1 MTNAQDVRG
10 KPPSQ
15 VATTDVLASRR
26 TDYDMELAREAQAR
40 FLPRK
45 LPDLKTLSH
54 AGNLRACWRGFLVFH
69 PALHQDHKMFGIQ
82 RLRIGTERALG
93 RLHRRQVPRSVSS
106 WPLVQ

>member
-54 AGNLRACWRGFLVFH
+54 AGICVPVGGDFSPFILRCNKTIKCLESRGCVLE
-69 PALHQDHKMFGIQ
+69 LK
-82 RLRIGTERALG
+82 ERWDGSIAD
-93 RLHRRQVPRSVSS
+93 RSHAQSQAG
-106 WPLVQ
+106 P

>member
-1 MTNAQDVRG
+1 MEVSMTNAQDVRG

-45 LPDLKTLSH
+45 FPHLKTLSH
-54 AGNLRACWRGFLVFH
+54 AGICVPVGGDFSPFLLRCTNTLKPFESKGSVLG
-69 PALHQDHKMFGIQ
+69 LK
-82 RLRIGTERALG
+82 ERWGGSIAY
-93 RLHRRQVPRSVSS
+93 RS
-106 WPLVQ
+106 